1 MIIKT
6 VKIFPFFFLICTLI
20 FGQSKSNLEI
30 INELV
35 DSSTS
40 KIIAHL
46 DDFQSTYK
54 INLDSPQ
61 EYFTLN
67 QKVINS
73 FAEKGLKIDL
83 DSSANTIIYSLVKV
97 GVEYTNL
104 FKDGLLGGYLMERK
118 TTIIGDFSFQ
128 KFALISNAD
137 KFYFTVTDTINY
149 ENYNY
154 VENYSLPFTKGKA
167 PDPPFLP
174 SIFEPFVAIT
184 TVVVSV
190 ILFFSVR
197 TK

>member
-128 KFALISNAD
+128 KMANKVARLSACHAGCFGVVGIYPSKTFVFNAG
-137 KFYFTVTDTINY
+137 FWVH
-149 ENYNY
+149 
-154 VENYSLPFTKGKA
+154 G
-167 PDPPFLP
+167 
-174 SIFEPFVAIT
+174 
-184 TVVVSV
+184 
-190 ILFFSVR
+190 LFPERNS
-197 TK
+197 